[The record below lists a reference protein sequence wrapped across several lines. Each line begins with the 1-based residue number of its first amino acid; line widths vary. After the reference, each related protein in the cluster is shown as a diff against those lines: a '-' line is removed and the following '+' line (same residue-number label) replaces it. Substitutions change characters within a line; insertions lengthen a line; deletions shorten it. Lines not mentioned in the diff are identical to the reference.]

1 MRKLLSIVLVLAC
14 ASPLCGH
21 ATLSID
27 EGFDNVAQL
36 PADGWSLQNLSEP
49 VGPNGWVQLSTTPFG
64 TYDGDA
70 YIGAGSVC
78 VDLNIAGTA
87 SCWLMTPVLD
97 FASNSTLT
105 FYTRTAT
112 GSIGP
117 DRLEVRLSSNGASTN
132 AGNASTTVGDFAT
145 TLLTINPDLVRKGN
159 PGAYPVVWTPYNVG
173 NLPHSG
179 QGRVA
184 FRYYVTDAGL
194 AGTNSFEIGIDR
206 VVYKSGFQVGGHV
219 IGLGTRTGL
228 ALRLNGANDLAI
240 ASDGTFKFPRMLNG
254 TYSVTVSA
262 QPTGAP
268 DACTVSSGDGVVA
281 DADVGDVV
289 VKCAPP
295 SAGTTWTVMTN
306 AEAASLGANDC
317 SGTQC
322 ATLRGAINAS
332 ASNDTIRFDPAV
344 DGSTIALTLFGND
357 VSSASQQ
364 FGPSAFFIDGQ
375 KILTID
381 GVTGLTKGI
390 TIARSGAAGTKYFR
404 LFDISTGSLLSISG
418 LSLANGYAK
427 GGDAVG
433 YQVDV
438 GVGYT
443 GGGALGAGGAVFN
456 RGGLIVD
463 RCTFSGN
470 SAQGGSVYISPAYT
484 GEYNGGA
491 GVGEDSPDG
500 GACNS
505 GCWGMRGGG
514 PRGGRGN
521 FFGSGKPSG
530 HAAGNGGFGGG
541 GGATSRDGYGSDGS
555 LGSEDGYGG
564 DGGFGGGGGSGIN
577 GGGIGGFGG
586 GGGGQSGPGG
596 FGAGDGSLAYI
607 NFLQSDLGGGGAG
620 MGGAI
625 FNAGGVVTITNSTF
639 HANAARGGSAVNPGG
654 GLGGAVFNYDGWLV
668 LDFVTAGNND
678 VSGADALTNG
688 GAFYSHL
695 DVPEIGMSLAHSIA
709 AGSSNTS
716 NPGNP
721 LYDVVTDGIPAGGQD
736 NNLIASASFGGVTA
750 TGPNPLVD
758 FGPYG
763 GLTWTYR
770 PQATSPAIDAATSCA
785 SIAAIDQRG
794 FARPQGAACDIGS
807 VEVQPVEVSDV
818 VFASG
823 FESP

>member
-1 MRKLLSIVLVLAC
+1 MRKLLSIAMVLAC
-14 ASPLCGH
+14 ASPLCSH

-36 PADGWSLQNLSEP
+36 TANGWSLQNLSEP

-64 TYDGDA
+64 PYDGTG

-105 FYTRTAT
+105 FYTRTDA
-112 GSIGP
+112 GSIWP
-117 DRLEVRLSSNGASTN
+117 DRLEVRVSTNGASTD
-132 AGNASTTVGDFAT
+132 AGNTSTTVGDFVT
-145 TLLTINPDLVRKGN
+145 TLLTINPNLVQKG
-159 PGAYPVVWTPYNVG
+159 YPVVWAQYNVG
-173 NLPHSG
+173 NLPHTGS
-179 QGRVA
+179 GRVA
-184 FRYYVTDAGL
+184 FRYYVTDAGF
-194 AGTNSFEIGIDR
+194 AGTNSFEIGVDR

-228 ALRLNGANDLAI
+228 ALRLNGANELAI

-254 TYSVTVSA
+254 AYSVTVSA

-268 DACTVSSGDGVVA
+268 DACTVSNGDGVVA

-289 VKCAPP
+289 VRCAPP

-306 AEAASLGANDC
+306 AEAASLDANDC

-332 ASNDTIRFDPAV
+332 TSNDTIRFDSSI

-357 VSSASQQ
+357 LSAGSQQ
-364 FGPSAFFIDGQ
+364 FGPSAFFITGK

-390 TIARSGAAGTKYFR
+390 TIARSGAAGTKNFR
-404 LFDISTGSLLSISG
+404 LFDINTGSLLSISG
-418 LSLANGYAK
+418 LTLGNGYAK

-433 YQVDV
+433 FQVDV

-456 RGGLIVD
+456 RGGLVVD

-500 GACNS
+500 HACSS
-505 GCWGMRGGG
+505 GCWGVRGGG
-514 PRGGRGN
+514 PNG
-521 FFGSGKPSG
+521 GSGNAYAGNSRPAG
-530 HAAGNGGFGGG
+530 FAAGNGGFGGG
-541 GGATSRDGYGSDGS
+541 GGATSRDGYGSDGAS
-555 LGSEDGYGG
+555 GTDDGYGG
-564 DGGFGGGGGSGIN
+564 DGGFGGGGGSGIK
-577 GGGIGGFGG
+577 GGGNGGFGG
-586 GGGGQSGPGG
+586 GGGGPASPGG
-596 FGAGDGSLAYI
+596 FGAGNGSVAYV
-607 NFLQSDLGGGGAG
+607 NFLESDLGGGGAG

-668 LDFVTAGNND
+668 LDFVTAGNNV

-695 DVPEIGMSLAHSIA
+695 DVPEIGMSLTGSIA
-709 AGSSNTS
+709 AYSSNTS

-721 LYDVVTDGIPAGGQD
+721 LHDVVADGNPAGSHS
-736 NNLIASASFGGVTA
+736 NNLIAHASFFGVAA
-750 TGPNPLVD
+750 TGPDPLID
-758 FGPYG
+758 YGPYG
-763 GLTWTYR
+763 GLTRTYR
-770 PQATSPAIDAATSCA
+770 PEAASPAIDAAPNCA
-785 SIAAIDQRG
+785 SITAIDQRG